1 MILFF
6 KKLMATMAF
15 CLIIVTVSADDG
27 IVSIADFV
35 KYKRGEDATLMVR
48 EAIAYCREVKAAKL
62 IFPKATYHFK
72 RDFAAEKYV
81 FMSNNDEG
89 LKRFVFDLSG
99 IENLEI
105 NGQGSEFILAGFVSP
120 FLLQDS
126 KNISFKNF
134 SIDYVRTFHSEA
146 KILSVDKS
154 GMTVQFTK
162 KFPYRLDHQSLIF
175 TDSTGVVYPWSDL
188 LEFDPKKKET
198 AFMANDLWVGSN
210 VPVKAIRPGTV
221 KLLLPEIIGTPGN
234 VMVFA
239 SAFRLVP
246 AFNISN
252 SANISFNGIDI
263 FHCGGMGIVAQ
274 NSRDLFLDHV
284 RVTPSPGSGRIVS
297 ITADATHFSNCSGK
311 IVIENCLFENQKDD
325 ATNIHGIYSKIT
337 KIISPSEIEVELI
350 HKHQFGFDYLKPELK
365 VEFADAASIVTY
377 ANNSVKST
385 ERINKEFTRVVF
397 NAPISPNTKLGDVI
411 ASSEDYPEV
420 LIRKC
425 MIRGNRARGI
435 LLNSRGKTV
444 VENNTFHVPGA
455 AILFEG
461 DASFWYEQSGV
472 NGVMI
477 RNNTFDNC
485 NYGVWGNACIQV
497 GSGIMKNVRPQS
509 RYHKNISIVDNT
521 FKIFDPRII
530 NAYCVDGLIFKSN
543 KIEKS
548 KAYLSAFPDGKA
560 FIIEACSNVKIDRD
574 DNFKAVDHVKK

>member
-1 MILFF
+1 
-6 KKLMATMAF
+6 MAF
-15 CLIIVTVSADDG
+15 CLIVLTVSADDG
-27 IVSIADFV
+27 IVNIADFV
-35 KYKRGEDATLMVR
+35 KYKRGDDATPMVR
-48 EAIAYCREVKAAKL
+48 EAIAYCRKIKAAKL
-62 IFPKATYHFK
+62 VFPKATYHFK

-530 NAYCVDGLIFKSN
+530 NAYCVDGLIFKGN

-548 KAYLSAFPDGKA
+548 KAYPSAFPDGKA